1 MGLLTLIGPIYY
13 LYLTSYSINTPK
25 DHLSSTKKK
34 QKKKLIIESFRE
46 SRVRARGKQHF
57 GALLGGGGGDAQ
69 KLRERRRRAFSTSS
83 KLRRNRYGEV
93 VLFQ

>member
-25 DHLSSTKKK
+25 DHLSST
-34 QKKKLIIESFRE
+34 KKKLIIESFRE